1 MTMPLGGPSFGDG
14 TLPDRL
20 GRNENLE
27 RIHAAIDW
35 ERLVAVVADAA
46 PVPSGSQEYAPVVM
60 VKVLMLQLWYAA
72 SDEEM
77 EEALDDRMSFRRFAG
92 LGPTEPTPSRSAIG
106 RFRDELS
113 AQELAGPLLGELE
126 RQLRSRGVVVMQGVL
141 DDVMLIEQEEG

>member
-27 RIHAAIDW
+27 RIHASIDW
-35 ERLVAVVADAA
+35 ERLVAVVGDAA
-46 PVPSGSQEYAPVVM
+46 PAPSGSTGYAPMVM
-60 VKVLMLQLWYAA
+60 VKALMLQLWYAA

-92 LGPTEPTPSRSAIG
+92 LGPREPTPSRSAIS

-113 AQELAGPLLGELE
+113 AQGLAGPLLAELE

>member
-35 ERLVAVVADAA
+35 ERLVAVIADAA
-46 PVPSGSQEYAPVVM
+46 PSGSQEYAPVVM
-60 VKVLMLQLWYAA
+60 VKALMLQLWYAA

-77 EEALDDRMSFRRFAG
+77 EEALDDRMSFRRFVG
-92 LGPTEPTPSRSAIG
+92 LGPREPTPSRSAIS
-106 RFRDELS
+106 RFRDDLS
-113 AQELAGPLLGELE
+113 AQGLAGPLLAELE

-141 DDVMLIEQEEG
+141 DDVMLIEQEEN

>member
-46 PVPSGSQEYAPVVM
+46 PSGSQEYAPVVM
-60 VKVLMLQLWYAA
+60 VKALMLQLWYAA

-77 EEALDDRMSFRRFAG
+77 EEALYDRMSFRRFAG

-113 AQELAGPLLGELE
+113 AQGLAGPLLAELE